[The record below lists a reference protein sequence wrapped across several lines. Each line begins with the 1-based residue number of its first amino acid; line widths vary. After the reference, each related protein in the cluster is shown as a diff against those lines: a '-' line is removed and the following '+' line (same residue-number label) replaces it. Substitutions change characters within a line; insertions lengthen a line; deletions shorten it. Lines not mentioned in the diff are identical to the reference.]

1 MGGFYLLISFK
12 LDMLDKDKLI
22 IVAYICVSG
31 MSNAKAAQIC
41 HEVRE
46 HLIQCFDDSIKTLVF
61 PTNEPTHVD
70 AINPKYV
77 AIEYNEQEI
86 RNTIETAKGIVNE
99 KEVVW

>member
-12 LDMLDKDKLI
+12 SDMLDKDKLI

-41 HEVRE
+41 CEFRE
-46 HLIQCFDDSIKTLVF
+46 HLKQCFDDSIKTLVF

-86 RNTIETAKGIVNE
+86 RNTIETVKGIVDE
-99 KEVVW
+99 KEVV

>member
-12 LDMLDKDKLI
+12 SDMLDKDKLI

-31 MSNAKAAQIC
+31 MINAKAAQIC
-41 HEVRE
+41 CEVRE
-46 HLIQCFDDSIKTLVF
+46 HLRQCFDDSIRTLVF

-86 RNTIETAKGIVNE
+86 RNTIETVKGIVDE